1 MTREILE
8 NETEKDKKKYLK
20 ITEENELFFLEVM
33 LW

>member
-8 NETEKDKKKYLK
+8 NESEKDKKKYLK

-33 LW
+33 L

>member
-33 LW
+33 L

>member
-20 ITEENELFFLEVM
+20 ITEENELFFL
-33 LW
+33 